1 MGKSQ
6 KFRAIL
12 VTLIVVAAVLIDQ
25 IIKVAVKLSMY
36 MHESIPVFGDWFSIT
51 FTENPGMA
59 FGMELC
65 RFAYFVISHEY
76 SLFIIYIRLFI
87 MPNSQ

>member
-36 MHESIPVFGDWFSIT
+36 MHESIPVFCDLPILNGFSW
-51 FTENPGMA
+51 
-59 FGMELC
+59 L
-65 RFAYFVISHEY
+65 RY
-76 SLFIIYIRLFI
+76 S
-87 MPNSQ
+87 M